1 MKMNKFVDL
10 SKLRTVL
17 TVEQAVSTNIPF
29 YFKELLQNSNS
40 YLVWIIWNFVIFY
53 IIIISTN
60 YRLLLWLVWNN

>member
-1 MKMNKFVDL
+1 MNKFVDL

-40 YLVWIIWNFVIFY
+40 YLV
-53 IIIISTN
+53 
-60 YRLLLWLVWNN
+60 